1 MRTGADVWDETPSV
15 VAAQHR
21 LVMAVMAP
29 VVAMIIRAAIDIPA
43 RHRALP
49 IGRIGREGT
58 RTGIGR
64 ALIDVVVLRS
74 RIDVRAILQLG
85 IRQPLIGPTA
95 AAAVAS

>member
-1 MRTGADVWDETPSV
+1 MRTGADVWDETRSV

-21 LVMAVMAP
+21 LVMAVMARG
-29 VVAMIIRAAIDIPA
+29 VAMIIRAAIGIPA

-64 ALIDVVVLRS
+64 ALVDVVVLRS
-74 RIDVRAILQLG
+74 RIDVRRAILQLG

-95 AAAVAS
+95 AAAV